1 MPSSDKILSPLKLED
16 FQVLKSAYNFIPPKE
31 EEVNL
36 NKQELFEQYEIDIDY
51 SIQERNDKFILIF
64 MKCGVNF
71 NQDKPQMGY
80 ELFAEI
86 VNVYDVSQ
94 LKETIDEDSTKK
106 IVVFSGLGIAINNI
120 RNYLSNITNQGPFK
134 EYLLPAIDVQSII
147 EIKNEKAEKINKQ
160 QTRKTKKKS

>member
-1 MPSSDKILSPLKLED
+1 MPRSNKILSPLKLED

-71 NQDKPQMGY
+71 NQDKPKMGY
-80 ELFAEI
+80 ELFTEI
-86 VNVYDVSQ
+86 VNVYDISQ
-94 LKETIDEDSTKK
+94 LKENINEDSTKK

-120 RNYLSNITNQGPFK
+120 RNYLYNITNQGPFK

-147 EIKNEKAEKINKQ
+147 EIKNQKADKVKKQ
-160 QTRKTKKKS
+160 QEKKTKKKS